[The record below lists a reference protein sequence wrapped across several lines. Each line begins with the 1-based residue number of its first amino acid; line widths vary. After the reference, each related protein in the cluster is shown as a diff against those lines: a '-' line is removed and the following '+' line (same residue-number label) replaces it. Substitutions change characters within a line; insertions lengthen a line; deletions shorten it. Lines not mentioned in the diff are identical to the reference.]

1 MCKMFTHSARKGKVL
16 LAMKRNLENLPNE
29 LEATICTLFVW
40 VDVFTYCF
48 SKYYSTAG
56 LLVVGQKFSCARI
69 F

>member
-40 VDVFTYCF
+40 VDVFTY
-48 SKYYSTAG
+48 
-56 LLVVGQKFSCARI
+56 
-69 F
+69 